1 MLKYC
6 GIVLVSGAI
15 SMYGAYLAGR
25 LGKNRALREAL
36 YELLIHIKAG
46 IDYGAAPLSDIF
58 ASFQNELLES
68 VGFTP
73 ILKDG
78 SHDAFRKAIESEVI
92 KLPNEISKLYES
104 LAASLGKSG
113 LSKVESEL
121 VARYMSLI
129 STEEDKLSKKEQVK
143 QVLYRR
149 LGLLCGLFA
158 ALLLI

>member
-1 MLKYC
+1 
-6 GIVLVSGAI
+6 
-15 SMYGAYLAGR
+15 MYGAYLAGR

-58 ASFQNELLES
+58 ASFHNELLNS

-129 STEEDKLSKKEQVK
+129 STEEDKLTKKEQVK